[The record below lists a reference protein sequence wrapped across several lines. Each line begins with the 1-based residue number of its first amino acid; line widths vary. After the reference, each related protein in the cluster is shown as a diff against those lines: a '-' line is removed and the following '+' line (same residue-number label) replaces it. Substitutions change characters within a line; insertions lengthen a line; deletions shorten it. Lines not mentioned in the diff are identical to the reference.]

1 MYETSLPL
9 SELAT
14 RNSRRIDPPRQNISQ
29 LIKRAIALHI
39 YASTIASFDM
49 RRHPLVISSANA
61 CDSTHAVASD
71 GHRGQN
77 PRRLACGQS
86 TKVGQRAVEP

>member
-29 LIKRAIALHI
+29 LIKRAIALRL
-39 YASTIASFDM
+39 YAFTITSFDM
-49 RRHPLVISSANA
+49 RRHPLVISRANA
-61 CDSTHAVASD
+61 CDSTHVMASD

-77 PRRLACGQS
+77 PWRLACGQS
-86 TKVGQRAVEP
+86 TKVGQRAV